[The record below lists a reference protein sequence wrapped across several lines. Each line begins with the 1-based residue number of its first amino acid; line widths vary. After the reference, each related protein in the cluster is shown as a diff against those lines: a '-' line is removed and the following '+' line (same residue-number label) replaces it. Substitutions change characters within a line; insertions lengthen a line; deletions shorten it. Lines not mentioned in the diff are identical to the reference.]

1 MFKKINPK
9 PLTIKEY
16 TKNYKFPEK
25 AKISLEDE
33 YLHRTQNNFLSN
45 IIKKKL
51 KKNKEIK
58 IQKDED
64 LNKTIEKVFRIE
76 ENRIRI
82 LNILKRR
89 NHKISLTSD
98 RLTISKSNT
107 RDISHDSIY
116 EKIKGQKSFDFHTPI
131 KKYNKLNILIKK
143 RADKPLTP
151 LLQDKKGKNE
161 EQNKNNIKQNKNS
174 NIMSNNDI
182 ISNND
187 TLKKFK
193 NKKSETIHSSFHLKT
208 EPNTNK
214 YNKNTNKANK
224 NNKTEKINKNNKE
237 KLNKTQRNS
246 KKTVKKNINLKIEKI
261 SQIILLK
268 KIKNFPKNYT
278 QEKCE
283 EIQIINFNEDEES
296 KYSGYILIKKNM
308 GKTIKKIKLDKNE
321 NNIKEILI
329 NIINEITGEQNDMI
343 TKNELSVLN
352 KYKEENEIKDKK
364 IKEMESLFEEEKKSY
379 LNLKNE
385 LDKLTLENKNLQEKI
400 NTLESKENELNN
412 INTSFTEYKKHSEE
426 EIQNMEFLIKQY
438 ENQLNQ
444 IKKEKNEVKKYNI
457 EKQKEL
463 IIEKSETKKID
474 TNSINNI
481 DINEENIKKE
491 KDEKISRALNRIRK
505 KKLMENNNEQ
515 NAIKKSD
522 KINQIRKMLEQK
534 IKRESI
540 NHEKNN
546 EEKNNEEK
554 NNEEK
559 IEDKKNKEI
568 NFLNLFDGKP
578 INKNKKKPSIKF
590 DFIE

>member
-131 KKYNKLNILIKK
+131 KKYK
-143 RADKPLTP
+143 
-151 LLQDKKGKNE
+151 DKKGKNE

-193 NKKSETIHSSFHLKT
+193 SKKSETIHSSFHLKT

-329 NIINEITGEQNDMI
+329 NIINEITGEQNDII

-364 IKEMESLFEEEKKSY
+364 IKEMELLTEEEKKSY
-379 LNLKNE
+379 LILKNE
-385 LDKLTLENKNLQEKI
+385 LDKLTFENKNLQEKI

-474 TNSINNI
+474 TNNINSI
-481 DINEENIKKE
+481 DANEENIKKE

-505 KKLMENNNEQ
+505 KKLLENNNEQ